1 MISQRLWKT
10 ELKMD
15 ERIDY
20 QTYFRK
26 VNKMVWE
33 SEWTIDIILEVP
45 R

>member
-1 MISQRLWKT
+1 MISQHLRKT

-15 ERIDY
+15 ERIDF
-20 QTYFRK
+20 QTWK

-33 SEWTIDIILEVP
+33 SEWRIDIMLEVQ